1 MALRRFGVPCLAL
14 LVVLMSSSSAAQSN
28 GEPTPSVTPPL
39 PLTSAAPAGPQPSAS
54 PSAARSAATPSSTAP
69 DVMPAAIVDLH
80 EKAKRI
86 RALVA
91 GGLDV
96 GIDPADLFTVALD
109 DEEAIAVAILRLR
122 TLVSQGAQR
131 PPAPAAD
138 EHGKASA
145 EDNDKDKAA
154 KIVAA
159 LYDARLLLDRERL
172 GFLERPTEERRGLL
186 KKHGETQRR
195 AEDAEE
201 KRRAAELEKLRRA
214 AEAKARAAKEAVK
227 RATSETD
234 RLIKLEK
241 SALATLNTNLVHYQ
255 QSSAARR
262 AQFDKHQ
269 EDTLSLRASVR
280 DFMTTSAAPPDAAN
294 RLFDQIRASL
304 QVRRG
309 ELKQALLALNTPPTP
324 PRPGRSHLTDLSPTS
339 SNAAVNKQRRALENE
354 RRSLSRRSQQ
364 LAQKTITLRED
375 WARLLHDEVR
385 ELNHDRLV
393 LFAGIGKAKRDA
405 VTGFGAAGRSE
416 AWAEAAQVGLMLRY
430 DFSVARRWLYD
441 GRLGQQLGKLVA
453 WQTSIIAL
461 KWLLPFIV
469 FIWWRRRSQR
479 VLDSLAQGTK
489 THVGPMG
496 DAPRPTVGQRAARF
510 LGHVHRPAEWLLL
523 LWSAVTLLPEAA
535 QTLLEVK
542 LVSTIFS
549 WTLGGRL
556 VIDTID
562 YLASHE
568 NDPWDKTDE
577 DVAPVRL
584 RSLLL
589 AGRVVVTFGLILALS
604 QHLVGRGTAYAWV
617 FRLCWFA
624 AIPVLFTVVH
634 WWRGIIFAH
643 VQAKPTRSAI
653 DVWVSNNETG
663 LLSTLAAIVGG
674 TKLLVTTTYRGLRNW
689 LGSFDLTRLVHAYL
703 FQRGMTKKADQTTE
717 VHFSPIALETY
728 KALGPRARACS
739 IVASVADDQVADIIE
754 RIDKPGG
761 GVFAIVGER
770 GLGKS
775 TLLARIAE
783 EANDV
788 TVVRCPFG
796 GMTAFDEAF
805 TSAFDGEP
813 GSSVEETTT
822 RFDESK
828 LDAGVLIDDAHRLI
842 RPMMGGLKDFDRLLD
857 SARRHSEHM
866 TWVFAFDD
874 VIWRFFEQMRGS
886 RPLFDDVIR
895 LKPWLEEGI
904 SNLLRS
910 RSRTTSI
917 EPCFEHIVGGF
928 HPDVDAF
935 DRDEALNRTEASYFR
950 LIWSYAAGNPGVA
963 LHVWRTSLGMDENE
977 RLSVRL
983 FQAPDTDELDRLPD
997 PAVFVL
1003 RAIVQLERGTIDDI
1017 CLATGLPASNVHDAL
1032 RYGLV
1037 RGYFQREEDRYRIR
1051 WTWFR
1056 AITRFLQRRHLLF
1069 AGGSM

>member
-1 MALRRFGVPCLAL
+1 MALKRLGIPCLAL
-14 LVVLMSSSSAAQSN
+14 LVVLVSGSSAAQSDEAP
-28 GEPTPSVTPPL
+28 GPSATPRAPVA
-39 PLTSAAPAGPQPSAS
+39 TSTTTGPQPSAS
-54 PSAARSAATPSSTAP
+54 PSAARSAAPASSPST
-69 DVMPAAIVDLH
+69 DVLPEAIVELH
-80 EKAKRI
+80 EQANRI

-91 GGLDV
+91 GRLDV
-96 GIDPADLFTVALD
+96 GITPADLFTVALE
-109 DEEAIAVAILRLR
+109 DEKAIAVAILRLR
-122 TLVSQGAQR
+122 TLVGQDAHR
-131 PPAPAAD
+131 PPTPADKHDRA
-138 EHGKASA
+138 KSV
-145 EDNDKDKAA
+145 EDNAA
-154 KIVAA
+154 KSVAA
-159 LYDARLLLDRERL
+159 LYDARLALDRERL
-172 GFLERPTEERRGLL
+172 GFLKRPLEERRQLL
-186 KKHGETQRR
+186 TSHADGQRH

-201 KRRAAELEKLRRA
+201 KHRAVELEKERRA

-234 RLIKLEK
+234 RLLKLEHA
-241 SALATLNTNLVHYQ
+241 ALATLNTSLVNYQ
-255 QSSAARR
+255 QTSAGRR
-262 AQFDKHQ
+262 AQFDQHQ

-280 DFMTTSAAPPDAAN
+280 DFMTTSTVSRDAAN

-304 QVRRG
+304 GVRRR
-309 ELKQALLALNTPPTP
+309 ELRQALLDLNAPPAP
-324 PRPGRSHLTDLSPTS
+324 PRPGRSHLTDLSATTS
-339 SNAAVNKQRRALENE
+339 TSAVTKKRRALENE
-354 RRSLSRRSQQ
+354 RRALSRKSQQ
-364 LAQKTITLRED
+364 LAQDTATLRED
-375 WARLLHDEVR
+375 WAKLLHGEVR

-393 LFAGIGKAKRDA
+393 LFREIGQAKRDA
-405 VTGFGAAGRSE
+405 VTGFGAAGRNE
-416 AWAEAAQVGLMLRY
+416 AWAEASQVGLMLRY
-430 DFSVARRWLYD
+430 DYSVARRWYDD
-441 GRLGQQLGKLVA
+441 GRLGQQFGKLLA
-453 WQTSIIAL
+453 WQTSITAL
-461 KWLLPFIV
+461 KWLLPFMV

-479 VLDSLAQGTK
+479 VLDSLAQRTK
-489 THVGPMG
+489 TRVGPMG
-496 DAPRPTVGQRAARF
+496 DATRPTLGQRAARF
-510 LGHVHRPAEWLLL
+510 IRHVHRPLEWLLL
-523 LWSAVTLLPEAA
+523 LWSAVALLPETA

-542 LVSTIFS
+542 VVSTIFR

-568 NDPWDKTDE
+568 NEPWNKTKE

-617 FRLCWFA
+617 FRICWFA
-624 AIPVLFTVVH
+624 AIPVLLTVVH
-634 WWRGIIFAH
+634 WWQDIIFAH
-643 VQAKPTRSAI
+643 VRAKPTRSAL

-663 LLSTLAAIVGG
+663 IPSTLAAIVGG
-674 TKLLVTTTYRGLRNW
+674 TKLLVTTTYRGLRHW

-717 VHFSPIALETY
+717 VHFGPIALETY
-728 KALGPRARACS
+728 EALGPRARACS
-739 IVASVADDQVADIIE
+739 IVASVADHQVADIIE

-761 GVFAIVGER
+761 GLFAIVGER

-805 TSAFDGEP
+805 TNAFDGET
-813 GSSVEETTT
+813 GSSVEQTAT
-822 RFDESK
+822 RFDEAT

-857 SARRHSEHM
+857 SARRHSKHM

-910 RSRTTSI
+910 RSRNTSI

-935 DRDEALNRTEASYFR
+935 DRDEALTRTEASYFR

-963 LHVWRTSLGMDENE
+963 LHVWRTSLGMDDSE

-997 PAVFVL
+997 SAVFVL
-1003 RAIVQLERGTIDDI
+1003 RAIVQLERGTVDDI
-1017 CLATGLPASNVHDAL
+1017 CQATGLPASSVQDAL

-1037 RGYFQREEDRYRIR
+1037 RGYFRLVEDRYRIR

-1069 AGGSM
+1069 AGDST